1 MDAAGPTVAAL
12 FLVCHNSAG
21 KQIARDFTKNVG
33 VKEGETW
40 SVGASVVMVGA
51 IVLGRWCGGSSLSM
65 HEWSARLRDSDR
77 RR

>member
-40 SVGASVVMVGA
+40 SVGASVVMVGRDRTREVVWWL
-51 IVLGRWCGGSSLSM
+51 VLVY
-65 HEWSARLRDSDR
+65 A
-77 RR
+77 